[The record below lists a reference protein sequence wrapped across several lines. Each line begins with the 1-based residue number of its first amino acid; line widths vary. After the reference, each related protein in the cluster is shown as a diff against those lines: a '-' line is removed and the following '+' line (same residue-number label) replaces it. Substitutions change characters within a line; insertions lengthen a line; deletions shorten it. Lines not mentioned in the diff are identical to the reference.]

1 MADASTDSA
10 TRVVA
15 GGRALRVRRVRL
27 EVVEGPD
34 RGLARDFD
42 SDRIVLGTAPGSDL
56 QLTDR
61 AVSRHH
67 CELQLLQEGYLLRDL
82 GSTNGTLVAGLR
94 AREVFVRD
102 GVMLE
107 VGGNRLV
114 FHTLA
119 DEAEVELSADDRY
132 GDLLGA
138 SPVMRRLFAALAKLA
153 ARDVTVLVSGES
165 GTGKELVAQALH
177 RASPRAAGP
186 LVVVDCGAMPA
197 TLMEN
202 EMFGHE
208 RGAFTGADRARGG
221 AFERAD
227 GGTLFLD
234 EIGELPLELQ
244 PKLLRILESREVAR
258 LGGAAPRKV
267 DVRVV
272 AATNRDLRAEV
283 NRGAFRGDLFYR
295 LSVVEL
301 RLAALRERPEDI
313 PLLTRHFLDQAAARV
328 GAPGRYDLSAR
339 TLEKLKRHR
348 WPGNVRELRNF
359 VERSVSL
366 AEGSLIDSTLAG
378 EGVPAAPAPAAAAP
392 APAAVPITEP
402 QLPES
407 LLLLSYKAA
416 KRLYTEPFERQFLAA
431 LLERTGG
438 NVSKAAREADL
449 DRAYLIQLLKKH
461 DLK

>member
-1 MADASTDSA
+1 MSDASIESA

-42 SDRIVLGTAPGSDL
+42 SDRLVLGTAPGSDL

-67 CELQLLQEGYLLRDL
+67 CEIQLLPEGYLLRDL

-94 AREVFVRD
+94 AHEVFVRD
-102 GVMLE
+102 GVTLE
-107 VGGNRLV
+107 IGGSRLL
-114 FHTLA
+114 FRALP
-119 DEAEVELSADDRY
+119 DEAEVELSADDRF
-132 GDLLGA
+132 GDLIGA
-138 SPVMRRLFAALAKLA
+138 SPAMRRVFAMLAKLA
-153 ARDVTVLVSGES
+153 PRDITVLVSGES

-177 RASPRAAGP
+177 RASPRAEGP

-202 EMFGHE
+202 EIFGHE
-208 RGAFTGADRARGG
+208 RGAFTGADRARAG

-227 GGTLFLD
+227 GGTLFFD
-234 EIGELPLELQ
+234 EVGELPLELQ
-244 PKLLRILESREVAR
+244 PKLLRVLESREVAR

-301 RLAALRERPEDI
+301 RLPALRERFDDV
-313 PLLTRHFLDQAAARV
+313 PLLTRHFLDQAASRA
-328 GAPGRYDLSAR
+328 GAPARYDLSAR

-366 AEGSLIDSTLAG
+366 AEGSVIDSTLAG
-378 EGVPAAPAPAAAAP
+378 GEGAPAPSAPAAAPAAPA
-392 APAAVPITEP
+392 
-402 QLPES
+402 LPEAHLPEA

-416 KRLYTEPFERQFLAA
+416 KRLYTEPFERQFLQA